1 MHREIGG
8 VSFVE
13 GFLPEGI
20 GRNESLERIDQ
31 AVDWD
36 KLSRLVNVIHSS
48 SEGRKSY
55 PR

>member
-31 AVDWD
+31 ASGLGQV
-36 KLSRLVNVIHSS
+36 VTA
-48 SEGRKSY
+48 G
-55 PR
+55 